1 MSFLRN
7 IFFLIL
13 ITFLFTSCYQDPKY
27 PSVPLISFQDI
38 ESSAGNIADTVRIT
52 IQIQDREGD
61 LGLTSFEDAP
71 KFQTIDADGNRNP
84 FYHNFFIQTF
94 RQTQDNFT
102 LVDFPDGQELHGRFP
117 RFLAEP
123 GKNTMEITLTYE
135 FLVYFVF
142 GSPVE
147 KGDTLRFNVQISDR
161 SLNLSNMI
169 TTESIVLGK

>member
-1 MSFLRN
+1 MPILRN
-7 IFFLIL
+7 ILFLFFVI
-13 ITFLFTSCYQDPKY
+13 FLFTGCYRDPDY
-27 PSVPLISFQDI
+27 STVPLISFQNI
-38 ESSAGNIADTVRIT
+38 ESSAGDIADTVRIT
-52 IQIQDREGD
+52 IQIQDKEGD
-61 LGLTSFEDAP
+61 LGLTSFENDP
-71 KFQTIDADGNRNP
+71 KFQTIDPDGNRNP

-94 RQTQDNFT
+94 RQTQGDFA

-142 GSPVE
+142 GSPLE

-161 SLNLSNMI
+161 ALNLSNMI